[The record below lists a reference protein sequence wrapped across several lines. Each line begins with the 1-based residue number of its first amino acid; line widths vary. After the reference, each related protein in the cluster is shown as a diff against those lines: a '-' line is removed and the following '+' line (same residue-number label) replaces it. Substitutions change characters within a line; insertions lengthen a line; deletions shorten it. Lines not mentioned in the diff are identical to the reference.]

1 LTRRIARFDTR
12 GVRPNR
18 VAIAILVT
26 LLVTALPGCGST
38 LWLVTPRPDVTHYEV
53 TRTATLEVTSTPP
66 GATVL
71 VDGAEAG
78 VTPRRVAVQHRE
90 LRRQRRQAIW
100 PALVGTLI
108 DLAAFTILAVAAGQE
123 EPAAG
128 LLFGAAGA
136 GVLVLDM
143 YLITGRSVVN
153 EGVDALP
160 AAVEI
165 GVRRP
170 GFQEATRRVR
180 VPDFTRLDFPLLP
193 LPGTQEPAGTA
204 PSGTPPPG
212 TMPPGTM
219 PAGPP
224 PPGTPPAGS

>member
-1 LTRRIARFDTR
+1 MA
-12 GVRPNR
+12 
-18 VAIAILVT
+18 
-26 LLVTALPGCGST
+26 GCGST
-38 LWLVTPRPDVTHYEV
+38 LWLATPRPDVTHYEV

-78 VTPRRVAVQHRE
+78 VTPRRVAIQHRE

-108 DLAAFTILAVAAGQE
+108 DLAGFTILAVAAGQE
-123 EPAAG
+123 EPAGG
-128 LLFGAAGA
+128 LIFGAAGA

-165 GVRRP
+165 GVRMP
-170 GFQEATRRVR
+170 GFQEATRRIR

-193 LPGTQEPAGTA
+193 LPGAQGPAGPPATPGAAPPSTA
-204 PSGTPPPG
+204 PSGTTPPG
-212 TMPPGTM
+212 ATSPGATRSG
-219 PAGPP
+219 A
-224 PPGTPPAGS
+224 